1 MSSVCRSTC
10 VSTCNN
16 PPSVVQRA
24 RCPTLGQPAWKTA
37 EERHAHHLP
46 VAFAWQPDGGS
57 RHQAA
62 DASDWLNRLAEADRQ
77 NSFQGTFVYERNGS
91 FSTHE
96 IWHRVESDGAVRE
109 RLLQLDGARQEV
121 VRVDGRTQCISGGLA
136 DQLADAQLWPVRKFD
151 PSQLASWYDLR
162 LVGESRVAGRPAVVL
177 AVTPRDQHRYGFELH
192 LDRDTG
198 LPLKSLLLNEKGQL
212 LERFQFTQL
221 NTGAAPAEDQLQ
233 AGAECQ
239 VVGPAKADGEKTV
252 AWRSEWLPPGFT
264 LTRSFMRR
272 SPVTPDPVA
281 CLTYGDGLARFSVF
295 IEPLHG
301 AMVGDARSQL
311 GPTVVVS
318 KRLQTDDGGQMVT
331 VVGEVPLGTAE
342 RVALSIRPEAAAQK

>member
-1 MSSVCRSTC
+1 MRTTSLLLL
-10 VSTCNN
+10 
-16 PPSVVQRA
+16 
-24 RCPTLGQPAWKTA
+24 LGSLMAVPAT
-37 EERHAHHLP
+37 
-46 VAFAWQPDGGS
+46 
-57 RHQAA
+57 QAA

-239 VVGPAKADGEKTV
+239 VVGRPRPTARRP
-252 AWRSEWLPPGFT
+252 WPGA
-264 LTRSFMRR
+264 RNGCRQV
-272 SPVTPDPVA
+272 SP
-281 CLTYGDGLARFSVF
+281 
-295 IEPLHG
+295 
-301 AMVGDARSQL
+301 
-311 GPTVVVS
+311 
-318 KRLQTDDGGQMVT
+318 
-331 VVGEVPLGTAE
+331 
-342 RVALSIRPEAAAQK
+342 